1 MNSAPTNYART
12 NYAMVRRLILKD
24 WYLNRWMIIGS
35 IPAGLASLAIVLT
48 GKQVA
53 FLLSIILLC
62 MVIIGVGAQLA
73 VVTTI
78 NERKEQTLAFI
89 MSLPVSWREY
99 TAAKILAN
107 LIIFLIPW
115 LAITAGAL
123 GILLL
128 PGATHGLIPF
138 IAIMA
143 VEMLVTTCLII
154 AAGVITESQAWLTVA
169 ILCSSLGLNI
179 LGYVFAHTRGI
190 APQMWGMSVHWTAA
204 SCTILLAEFLV
215 AALILALTFFVQ
227 SRKTD
232 FL

>member
-1 MNSAPTNYART
+1 M

-24 WYLNRWMIIGS
+24 WYLNRWLILAS
-35 IPAGLASLAIVLT
+35 IPAGLAALAVVLT
-48 GKQVA
+48 GKEVG
-53 FLLSIILLC
+53 FLISIILLC

-73 VVTTI
+73 TVTTV

-89 MSLPVSWREY
+89 MSLPLSWREY

-115 LAITAGAL
+115 LIITAGAL
-123 GILLL
+123 GVLCL

-154 AAGVITESQAWLTVA
+154 AAGVITESQAGTTVA
-169 ILCSSLGLNI
+169 ILCSSLGINI
-179 LGYVFAHTRGI
+179 LGFAFAHLRGI
-190 APQMWGMSVHWTAA
+190 SAHMWGQQVHWSPTAI
-204 SCTILLAEFLV
+204 TVLLAEFAMVPL
-215 AALILALTFFVQ
+215 LLGLTFFVQ